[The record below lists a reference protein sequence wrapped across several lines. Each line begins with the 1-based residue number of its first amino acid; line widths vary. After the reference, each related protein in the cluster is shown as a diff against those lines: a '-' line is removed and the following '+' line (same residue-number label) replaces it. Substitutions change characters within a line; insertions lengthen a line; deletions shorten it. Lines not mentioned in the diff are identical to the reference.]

1 MTKVQAYS
9 GATLNLSFTCK
20 DENGD
25 PVDLTG
31 YSARAE
37 VRPTISSD
45 TVTLDLAPTIPT
57 PANGVILVSIA
68 DEVTATIEPGSYVWG
83 LVLVT
88 PAGGVIPIESGPI
101 LFRQIVPREA

>member
-25 PVDLTG
+25 PVNLSG

-37 VRPTISSD
+37 VRETISSD
-45 TVTLDLAPTIPT
+45 EVLLDLAPTIPT
-57 PANGVILVSIA
+57 PANGIILVEVA
-68 DEVTATIEPGSYVWG
+68 DTVTATIPAGSYVWG

-88 PAGGVIPIESGPI
+88 DEDKVIPIESGPI
-101 LFRQIVPREA
+101 IFRQIVPRA

>member
-9 GATLNLSFTCK
+9 GATLTLSFTCK

-31 YSARAE
+31 FSARAE
-37 VRPTISSD
+37 VRETISSD
-45 TVTLDLAPTIPT
+45 DVLLDLAPTIPDPT
-57 PANGVILVSIA
+57 DGVILVDIA
-68 DEVTATIEPGSYVWG
+68 DTETADIPAGSYVWG

-88 PAGGVIPIESGPI
+88 DEDKVIPIESGPI
-101 LFRQIVPREA
+101 IFRQIVPRA

>member
-9 GATLNLSFTCK
+9 GATLDLSFTFK

-37 VRPTISSD
+37 VRPTISSE
-45 TVTLDLAPTIPT
+45 TITLDLDPTIPT
-57 PANGVILVSIA
+57 PANGIVVVSIA
-68 DEVTATIEPGSYVWG
+68 DEVTATIDPGNYVWG

-88 PAGGVIPIESGPI
+88 PENGVIPVESGPI
-101 LFRQIVPREA
+101 IFRAIVPRV

>member
-1 MTKVQAYS
+1 MTKINAFS
-9 GATLNLSFTCK
+9 GATLSLSFTCK

-37 VRPTISSD
+37 VRPTVSSEE
-45 TVTLDLAPTIPT
+45 VTLDLAPTIPT
-57 PANGVILVSIA
+57 PANGIISVSIA
-68 DEVTATIEPGSYVWG
+68 DEVTAAIEPGTYVWG
-83 LVLVT
+83 LVLET

-101 LFRQIVPREA
+101 IFRQIVPRA